1 MFGKK
6 IMRGMV
12 ALSLPTA
19 LLVGV
24 GAAQVGAAAAPAL
37 TVSAVGTVMATS
49 QTVAPSTTTTG
60 FQQPYGQTNAALHV
74 SDGSGGQ
81 TQCLP
86 VAVNLSTTPAWQ
98 QPNYVKFVN
107 LATQA
112 NDGFA
117 ITMPN
122 HIQDCTTAR
131 TTADVTAAVT
141 SAMPDAISAAIGAAI
156 TTAANSAGASYGT
169 GGTGAAVYF
178 PILAAQYAG
187 GYATGGE
194 SAGATAAATWAST
207 HPASA
212 LAPGG
217 ATVSQALGGDA
228 AVGQIAGAAY
238 LLATAPFLPLT
249 GTGQDCAS
257 LSSSIT
263 AAKAGVTPYGASVTC
278 GSGFQGI
285 VTSITATQTGIV
297 GVHYAI
303 GLAPAGLGAKALPT
317 AAEITAAGATL
328 TGAVAAAE
336 AANGALT
343 DHAYA
348 YYQVR
353 DAVRG
358 NFSTQGDA
366 VTISAGELVK
376 VTNGGAHG
384 AVTQVPALSNRTT
397 AVYGSLAGYGDL
409 VTTDIAAYNIPV
421 VTSNP
426 TSGKCIGTAGVP
438 SLSSAGGGCIGVSIG
453 LTAANRAWSDPSG
466 NMVFLSGGQY
476 SPESYTNLGSAVISA
491 GANTLASPTIIRVWS
506 LAPTVLPALATAG
519 GAAALNP
526 ANKAGP
532 IANLLGATLSTTT
545 GYPTTE
551 KATSITIGASVFSNA
566 GVTAGPKTE
575 SNCGAAAIAPAP
587 STAPI
592 NPMTGVA
599 YVDGDFTTANP
610 GTDPA
615 TYGAQILAGKT
626 PASVKDTLKTAAT
639 LYMQTYLQDITQG
652 AQTTSFAYPTALC
665 AADLAGA
672 TSGSNGLGPVDI
684 LSTVTKAF
692 AWGTEPLYTS
702 AATQEGPTLGAKLYT
717 CSGNAPSRTCGSTQ
731 TGMNI
736 RGVAFT
742 FPYTSSLPLNV
753 TGTVITYKMPKDYT
767 TTGCTPDASAAGN
780 LVNAGFFQDAASS
793 TCSNP
798 SAGLYAISDSA
809 AHNYSA
815 GSFLQAPSATFNGVA
830 AAKATTAPACITLA
844 QTTAGITLGA
854 LSAHILFTPMGANNL
869 ASCVGQIK
877 N

>member
-1 MFGKK
+1 
-6 IMRGMV
+6 MV

-24 GAAQVGAAAAPAL
+24 GAAPVGAVPAATL

-169 GGTGAAVYF
+169 GGTGSAVYL

-187 GYATGGE
+187 GYATGGQTG
-194 SAGATAAATWAST
+194 GATAAGTWAST

-212 LAPGG
+212 MAPGG
-217 ATVSQALGGDA
+217 ATVSQALGGAA

-238 LLATAPFLPLT
+238 LLATAPFLPPT

-285 VTSITATQTGIV
+285 VTSTTATQTGIV

-317 AAEITAAGATL
+317 AAEIAAAGATL
-328 TGAVAAAE
+328 TGAVTDAE
-336 AANGALT
+336 GALT
-343 DHAYA
+343 TSQSA

-358 NFSTQGDA
+358 NFSSQSDA
-366 VTISAGELVK
+366 VSISTGELVK

-384 AVTQVPALSNRTT
+384 TALTVPALSNRTG

-409 VTTDIAAYNIPV
+409 VTTDIAVYNIPV
-421 VTSNP
+421 VASNP
-426 TSGKCIGTAGVP
+426 SSGKCIGTGGVP
-438 SLSSAGGGCIGVSIG
+438 TLSSAGGGCTGVSIG
-453 LTAANRAWSDPSG
+453 LTDANRAWSDPTG
-466 NMVFLSGGQY
+466 AIVPAAQGQFA
-476 SPESYTNLGSAVISA
+476 PESYMNLGSAVISA
-491 GANTLASPTIIRVWS
+491 GANTSASPTIIRVWS
-506 LAPTVLPALATAG
+506 LAPTVLPALAAAG
-519 GAAALNP
+519 GAVALL
-526 ANKAGP
+526 ANATTTKAQVLS
-532 IANLLGATLSTTT
+532 AFLGATLSTMT

-551 KATSITIGASVFSNA
+551 KATSVTFGTTVFSNA
-566 GVTAGPKTE
+566 GATAGPKTE
-575 SNCGAAAIAPAP
+575 SNCGGAAIAPAP
-587 STAPI
+587 NSKPI

-599 YVDGDFTTANP
+599 YVDSDFTTANP

-626 PASVKDTLKTAAT
+626 PASVKDTLKSAAT
-639 LYMQTYLQDITQG
+639 LYMQTYLSDINLGTQP
-652 AQTTSFAYPTALC
+652 TVFAYPTALC
-665 AADLAGA
+665 AADLAGP
-672 TSGSNGLGPVDI
+672 TTGTNGLGPVDI
-684 LSTVTKAF
+684 FSTVSKAF
-692 AWGTEPLYTS
+692 AWGIEPLYTA

-717 CSGNAPSRTCGSTQ
+717 CSGNAPARTCTSTQ

-753 TGTVITYKMPKDYT
+753 TQTAITYKMPKDYT
-767 TTGCTPDASAAGN
+767 TTGCTPDGSAAGN
-780 LVNAGFFQDAASS
+780 LVDIGFFQDAASS

-798 SAGLYAISDSA
+798 QTGLYTISDSA

-830 AAKATTAPACITLA
+830 AAKATTAPACITLE

-854 LSAHILFTPMGANNL
+854 ITAHILFTPMDANNL
-869 ASCVGQIK
+869 AACIGQIK